1 MTTTRRVFRF
11 ITLGLQIA
19 AILAYYLPTL
29 INGGYIGIIWLAIG
43 VVHTAAFCA
52 IFFRD
57 SHTRTGLSIAIMV
70 ILTLWSL
77 IMLIFVGVIAL
88 VTPALGLSASTGL
101 IYAVCSLM
109 ASIFALS
116 FPRKSMQIE
125 TWRVLH
131 V

>member
-1 MTTTRRVFRF
+1 MTTTRKVFRF

-29 INGGYIGIIWLAIG
+29 RNGGYMGIIWLAIG